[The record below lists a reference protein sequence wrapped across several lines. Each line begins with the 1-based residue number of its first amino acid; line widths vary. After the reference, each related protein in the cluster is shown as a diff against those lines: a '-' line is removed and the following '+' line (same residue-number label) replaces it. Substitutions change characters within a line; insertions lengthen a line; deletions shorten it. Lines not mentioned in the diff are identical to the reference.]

1 MSTKVDTYRVY
12 GDRSNWRLVEPAAG
26 RLPLGVSGDHVV
38 AGQRPA
44 LPIVRLAN
52 VDTCRVYGD
61 RPDWRSVEPAA
72 GRLPQGVP
80 GDYV

>member
-1 MSTKVDTYRVY
+1 
-12 GDRSNWRLVEPAAG
+12 
-26 RLPLGVSGDHVV
+26 
-38 AGQRPA
+38 
-44 LPIVRLAN
+44 

-80 GDYV
+80 GDYVVAGQRPALPTVRLANVDTYRVHGDR

>member
-1 MSTKVDTYRVY
+1 M
-12 GDRSNWRLVEPAAG
+12 A
-26 RLPLGVSGDHVV
+26 

-44 LPIVRLAN
+44 LPIVRSAN
-52 VDTCRVYGD
+52 VDAYRVHGD

-80 GDYV
+80 GDHVVAGQRPALPIVRSANVDAYRVHGDRPDCRLVEPGG